1 MTDSDISVATW
12 GNPTH
17 VPVMFDHQMAGV
29 GRIKVLIGAVVE
41 EKVGSPKKTGCDPDV
56 LVWI

>member
-1 MTDSDISVATW
+1 MIFIIVPTW
-12 GNPTH
+12 GNPTNLS
-17 VPVMFDHQMAGV
+17 VMSDNQMAFV

-41 EKVGSPKKTGCDPDV
+41 EKIGSPKTTGCDPDV